1 MLVCVAACTP
11 APFAVPSLMT
21 EHYIIPVKNEQ
32 AAQVWYDYQQGH
44 PVLVVSVKYFEKQEG
59 KARSMQP
66 LTLLC
71 LSRSIWDGCSIIL
84 LCLHFNSQ
92 NLY

>member
-1 MLVCVAACTP
+1 MAACTT
-11 APFAVPSLMT
+11 ALMT

-66 LTLLC
+66 LNY
-71 LSRSIWDGCSIIL
+71 CS
-84 LCLHFNSQ
+84 CPQ
-92 NLY
+92 ETRQ